1 MADFEKAIN
10 LDGNKQ
16 IAYVGKGDCLRLMEK
31 YDEARAYYT
40 AAYNNKKS
48 NVSLLLRRAICSMEL
63 KRYEAALEDINHLLN
78 SDF

>member
-31 YDEARAYYT
+31 YDEARAYYRW
-40 AAYNNKKS
+40 
-48 NVSLLLRRAICSMEL
+48 L
-63 KRYEAALEDINHLLN
+63 
-78 SDF
+78 F